1 MQRIKS
7 ATWRATLLTAIL
19 LPSLV
24 ACKQQSRDDNEHPA
38 ENAAEDTTDTGLV
51 DPLSGNEEPTP
62 DEEPLIELPPSG
74 DAPSTAGGPTTSP
87 AGDTPTLRGPR
98 VVTNHVPGH
107 PYHRTVTLRTERDTT
122 VERSGRQMQASDR
135 LRTTLDFTYVVLADA
150 ANTAPREV
158 LIDVRDVQNVIN
170 GEIQQDARLPA
181 AGQRLRCEAD
191 RDAILSCI
199 QRDSGEEVSWP
210 RWAPLDY
217 NRWMAPNVMRPGARW
232 QRSSSRATGLGFEAE
247 HLDEATLQFEVLSID
262 PVSEPSFIQLGLEAD
277 GNLRWDVLGQTRNV
291 ELSGTGS
298 VLYQQDLQLMTRLEF
313 GWQAELQTDGIY
325 NGSAFDWSRREAV
338 RIRVQTST
346 PATPPTLVPQGQ
358 DGPDEP
364 GLLQNT
370 LRGMFEG
377 SGEPATPRNT
387 DATAGGSN

>member
-1 MQRIKS
+1 MQRTKS
-7 ATWRATLLTAIL
+7 AIWRATLLTAIL

-24 ACKQQSRDDNEHPA
+24 ACKQQSRDDNERTA
-38 ENAAEDTTDTGLV
+38 ENVAEDTADTGLV
-51 DPLSGNEEPTP
+51 DPQSATGEAESTGEPI
-62 DEEPLIELPPSG
+62 LELPPASNAPTAPG
-74 DAPSTAGGPTTSP
+74 DAQSVPSADATAS
-87 AGDTPTLRGPR
+87 RGPR
-98 VVTNHVPGH
+98 VITNHVPGH
-107 PYHRTVTLRTERDTT
+107 PYHRTVTLRTERDTS

-135 LRTTLDFTYVVLADA
+135 LRTTLDFTYVVLAA
-150 ANTAPREV
+150 TANRAPREV
-158 LIDVRDVQNVIN
+158 LIDVRDVQHIVN
-170 GEIQQDARLPA
+170 GELQQDARLPN

-191 RDAILSCI
+191 RDAILSCVH
-199 QRDSGEEVSWP
+199 RDSGEDVAWP

-262 PVSEPSFIQLGLEAD
+262 PISEPSFIQLNVEAD

-313 GWQAELQTDGIY
+313 GWQAELQTDGVY
-325 NGSAFDWSRREAV
+325 NGASFDWARREAV

-346 PATPPTLVPQGQ
+346 PATPPSLTTQPQ
-358 DGPDEP
+358 ENANER

-370 LRGMFEG
+370 LRGMFDG
-377 SGEPATPRNT
+377 GNEPAAPN
-387 DATAGGSN
+387 DAEATSGSSN